1 MTAITDIPA
10 ANAIARFREGFG
22 TRFLITVDTEEEF
35 AWNEPFQRTGH
46 TLNHVARLRDFQ
58 IFCEK
63 QGIVPVYVMDFPIA
77 TCPLTVAVLGEAAA
91 ARRAELGIHLHPWV
105 TPPHDEVVNDRNSFA
120 GNLPPELE
128 EAKFER
134 IKQALSS
141 QFGVEPRIFRA
152 GRYGVGPETHRV
164 LARNAIAIDS
174 SVRARFDYSAHH
186 GPDFSHFPAL
196 PYWVGGD
203 RSILELPLTTV
214 YGGALRSRGDWLYPV
229 LRRAPRIRGALSRLG
244 LLDRIALTPEG
255 VDAKDAIR
263 GIDRALEEGLPLLV
277 MSFHSPS
284 LDPGHTPYVRSE
296 DDLDRFYGWWKKVL
310 SHCARNG
317 IRPTDLGEIM
327 QAVEV

>member
-1 MTAITDIPA
+1 MTAITDIPP
-10 ANAIARFREGFG
+10 ANAMARFREGFG

-58 IFCEK
+58 NFCED

-77 TCPLTVAVLGEAAA
+77 TSPLAVAVLGEAAA
-91 ARRAELGIHLHPWV
+91 DGRAELGIHLHPWV
-105 TPPHDEVVNDRNSFA
+105 TPPHEEQVSDRNSFA

-128 EAKFER
+128 EAKFDR
-134 IKQALSS
+134 MKQALTS
-141 QFGVEPRIFRA
+141 QFGVQPRIFRA
-152 GRYGVGPETHRV
+152 GRYGVGPATHQV

-174 SVRARFDYSAHH
+174 SVRARFDYSASH
-186 GPDFSHFPAL
+186 GPCFANFPAS
-196 PYWVGGD
+196 PYWIGGD

-214 YGGALRSRGDWLYPV
+214 YGGALRRRGDRLYPA
-229 LRRAPRIRGALSRLG
+229 LRKTPRLRGALSRLG

-284 LDPGHTPYVRSE
+284 LDPGHTPYVRNE
-296 DDLDRFYGWWKKVL
+296 DDLDRFYDWWRAVL
-310 SHCARNG
+310 SHCARRG
-317 IRPTDLGEIM
+317 IGPTDLGEIM
-327 QAVEV
+327 QAVEI